1 LIFLCHCLT
10 LLLQGDLQSHYESY
24 QAKTLKPDS
33 YSERGDCVINLY
45 GVVLG
50 FGSPSKTKRGDWMV
64 GIALVDETLPLEN
77 EQSRVLDSV
86 HTVNINIFAKSQ
98 QDLPDLRYAGD
109 VLRMHRVRLQKWN
122 DEMQLMGLR
131 MSSYVVCRDE
141 SVVPGGTSEWSIRP
155 TARTEFSLTLADES
169 WFAALWQ
176 WGQGRLLSHPGMKL
190 SQSFKLCDMQRQE
203 HGQIESY
210 GDEHTRGD
218 LTVMVA
224 SVIPVPEDL
233 TSGVSPRGFLR
244 VWDGTGFPASDP
256 LPLATAAASDAVK
269 NGDPPSEAIIAM
281 AAIIRNLN
289 RARPDSNLQLPKAV
303 TGRVANVAIWE
314 DSHWQL
320 VTKVVRAGSFIRLR
334 NVQDSRL
341 QNNGLR
347 CLMVFCKSYLTPL
360 PGLTYEVV
368 ELLRNHNERILG
380 NEPLNP
386 QSGILPLESGET
398 TATATTATTDSAAE
412 LETNRTEPPRV
423 AAGAATGIDGNTVS
437 RIVPSPRVFHELA
450 DLLAGP
456 VPTLFSG
463 PVRIVG
469 TIPSVSSLSSAGIQ
483 SICYK
488 ETGTSTIVYRFA
500 VRLQQGDPSS
510 ATVDAIVNG
519 TVGESLVGMQ
529 ASQAATDPTGALYNV
544 MAVFQGKWQV
554 HVRSVAFSGAKYF
567 LLDSI
572 TEI

>member
-1 LIFLCHCLT
+1 
-10 LLLQGDLQSHYESY
+10 
-24 QAKTLKPDS
+24 
-33 YSERGDCVINLY
+33 VNLY

-50 FGSPSKTKRGDWMV
+50 FGSPAKTKRGDWMV
-64 GIALVDETLPLEN
+64 SIALVDETLSLEN
-77 EQSRVLDSV
+77 DQVHDSV
-86 HTVNINIFAKSQ
+86 NTVNINIFAKAL
-98 QDLPDLRYAGD
+98 QDLPDIRYAGD
-109 VLRMHRVRLQKWN
+109 VLRMHRVQLRKWK
-122 DEMQLMGLR
+122 DEMQLTGLR
-131 MSSYVVCRDE
+131 MSSYVVCRDGGI
-141 SVVPGGTSEWSIRP
+141 VPGGSSGWSIEP
-155 TARTEFSLTLADES
+155 TARTEFSLTLADERQ
-169 WFAALWQ
+169 FMALWE
-176 WGQGRLLSHPGMKL
+176 WGQSRLLSHPSMKV
-190 SQSFKLCDMQRQE
+190 SQSFKLCEMQRQDHDQLE
-203 HGQIESY
+203 TY

-224 SVIPVPEDL
+224 SIIPVPEESS
-233 TSGVSPRGFLR
+233 TSGVTPCGFLR

-281 AAIIRNLN
+281 AAIIKNLI
-289 RARPDSNLQLPKAV
+289 RCRPDSNILPPKAL

-334 NVQDSRL
+334 NVQDSKMES
-341 QNNGLR
+341 GLR
-347 CLMVFCKSYLTPL
+347 CLMVFSKSYLTPL

-368 ELLRNHNERILG
+368 ELLHNHNERILG

-386 QSGILPLESGET
+386 QSGILPLVSGEATAIAT
-398 TATATTATTDSAAE
+398 TATANSAAE
-412 LETNRTEPPRV
+412 LDSNLPEPPRV
-423 AAGAATGIDGNTVS
+423 ATLTGTGAVNIDGSTGSLITPPPGVC
-437 RIVPSPRVFHELA
+437 HELA

-463 PVRIVG
+463 PVRIVS

-483 SICYK
+483 RICHK
-488 ETGTSTIVYRFA
+488 ETGTGAMVYRFA
-500 VRLQQGDPSS
+500 VRLQQQGGGHS

-519 TVGESLVGMQ
+519 GVGESLVGMQ
-529 ASQAATDPTGALYNV
+529 ASQAAADPTGALYNV
-544 MAVFQGKWQV
+544 MAVFQGKYQV

-572 TEI
+572 TEM

>member
-1 LIFLCHCLT
+1 
-10 LLLQGDLQSHYESY
+10 
-24 QAKTLKPDS
+24 
-33 YSERGDCVINLY
+33 VNVY

-64 GIALVDETLPLEN
+64 AIALVDETLPLEN
-77 EQSRVLDSV
+77 EQNRVLDSV
-86 HTVNINIFAKSQ
+86 HTVNIIIFAKSL
-98 QDLPDLRYAGD
+98 QDLPDIRYAGD
-109 VLRMHRVRLQKWN
+109 VLRMHRVRLQKWK
-122 DEMQLMGLR
+122 DEVQLMSLR

-141 SVVPGGTSEWSIRP
+141 SIVPGGTSEWSIRP

-190 SQSFKLCDMQRQE
+190 SQSFKLCDMQRQD

-269 NGDPPSEAIIAM
+269 DGDPPAEAIVAM
-281 AAIIRNLN
+281 AAIIRNLK
-289 RARPDSNLQLPKAV
+289 RARPDSYLQVPKAV

-320 VTKVVRAGSFIRLR
+320 VTKVVRAGTFIRLR

-368 ELLRNHNERILG
+368 ELLRNHNERILN

-398 TATATTATTDSAAE
+398 TATATAATTDSTAE
-412 LETNRTEPPRV
+412 LEANRPEPPRV
-423 AAGAATGIDGNTVS
+423 RTGTGIDAVPIDGNTVS
-437 RIVPSPRVFHELA
+437 RIAPSPGVYHELA

-469 TIPSVSSLSSAGIQ
+469 TIPSVSPFPSAGIQ
-483 SICYK
+483 CICHK
-488 ETGTSTIVYRFA
+488 ETGTGTLVYRFA
-500 VRLQQGDPSS
+500 VRLQQQGGPSS
-510 ATVDAIVNG
+510 VTVDAIVNG

-529 ASQAATDPTGALYNV
+529 ASQAAADPTGALYNV
-544 MAVFQGKWQV
+544 LAAFQGNWQV

-567 LLDSI
+567 LLDSM
-572 TEI
+572 TEL

>member
-1 LIFLCHCLT
+1 MIILQ
-10 LLLQGDLQSHYESY
+10 QGDLQSHYESY
-24 QAKTLKPDS
+24 QTKTSKPDD
-33 YSERGDCVINLY
+33 YSERGDCIVNLY

-77 EQSRVLDSV
+77 EQNRVLDSV
-86 HTVNINIFAKSQ
+86 HTVNINIFAKSL
-98 QDLPDLRYAGD
+98 QDLPDIRYAGD
-109 VLRMHRVRLQKWN
+109 VLRMHRVRLQTWN
-122 DEMQLMGLR
+122 DEVQLMSLR

-141 SVVPGGTSEWSIRP
+141 SIVPGGRSEWSIRP
-155 TARTEFSLTLADES
+155 TARAEFSLTPADES
-169 WFAALWQ
+169 SFSTLWL
-176 WGQGRLLSHPGMKL
+176 WGQDRLLSHPGMKL

-269 NGDPPSEAIIAM
+269 KGDPPSEAIVAM
-281 AAIIRNLN
+281 AAIIGNLN
-289 RARPDSNLQLPKAV
+289 RARPDSNLQVPKAV
-303 TGRVANVAIWE
+303 SGRVANVAIWE

-320 VTKVVRAGSFIRLR
+320 VTKVVRAGTFIRLR

-347 CLMVFCKSYLTPL
+347 CLMVYSKSYLTPL
-360 PGLTYEVV
+360 PGLTYEVAD
-368 ELLRNHNERILG
+368 LLRNHNERILN

-398 TATATTATTDSAAE
+398 TATASAATIDSTTE
-412 LETNRTEPPRV
+412 LEANRPEAPPV
-423 AAGAATGIDGNTVS
+423 PTDTGTGTVLIDGNTVS
-437 RIVPSPRVFHELA
+437 RIAPSPEVYQELT

-456 VPTLFSG
+456 IPTLFSG

-469 TIPSVSSLSSAGIQ
+469 TIPPISSLSSAGIQ
-483 SICYK
+483 CICHK
-488 ETGTSTIVYRFA
+488 ETGTGTLVYRFA
-500 VRLQQGDPSS
+500 VQLQQGGPSS
-510 ATVDAIVNG
+510 AIVDAIVNG

-529 ASQAATDPTGALYNV
+529 ASQVATNPTGALYNV
-544 MAVFQGKWQV
+544 LDAIKGKWQV

-572 TEI
+572 TEM

>member
-1 LIFLCHCLT
+1 
-10 LLLQGDLQSHYESY
+10 
-24 QAKTLKPDS
+24 
-33 YSERGDCVINLY
+33 VNLY

-77 EQSRVLDSV
+77 EQNRVLDSV
-86 HTVNINIFAKSQ
+86 HTVNINIFAKSL
-98 QDLPDLRYAGD
+98 QDLPDIRYAGD
-109 VLRMHRVRLQKWN
+109 VLRMHRVRLQRWN

-141 SVVPGGTSEWSIRP
+141 SIAPGGTSEWSIRP
-155 TARTEFSLTLADES
+155 TARAEFSLTLADES
-169 WFAALWQ
+169 WFEVLWE
-176 WGQGRLLSHPGMKL
+176 WGQGRLLSHPSMKL
-190 SQSFKLCDMQRQE
+190 SQSFKLCDMQRQD
-203 HGQIESY
+203 HDQIETYS
-210 GDEHTRGD
+210 DEHTRGD

-224 SVIPVPEDL
+224 SIIPVPKDL

-269 NGDPPSEAIIAM
+269 NGDPPSEAIVAM
-281 AAIIRNLN
+281 AAIIKNLK
-289 RARPDSNLQLPKAV
+289 RVRPDSNLQTPKAV

-314 DSHWQL
+314 DSHWRL

-398 TATATTATTDSAAE
+398 AATATIATAGSAAE
-412 LETNRTEPPRV
+412 LEINRPEPPRV
-423 AAGAATGIDGNTVS
+423 ATGTGDMANDGNTVS
-437 RIVPSPRVFHELA
+437 RIAASPGVYHELA

-483 SICYK
+483 CICHK
-488 ETGTSTIVYRFA
+488 ETGTGAMVYRFA
-500 VRLQQGDPSS
+500 VRLQQQDGPSS

-519 TVGESLVGMQ
+519 AVGESLVGMQ
-529 ASQAATDPTGALYNV
+529 ASQAAADPTGALYNV